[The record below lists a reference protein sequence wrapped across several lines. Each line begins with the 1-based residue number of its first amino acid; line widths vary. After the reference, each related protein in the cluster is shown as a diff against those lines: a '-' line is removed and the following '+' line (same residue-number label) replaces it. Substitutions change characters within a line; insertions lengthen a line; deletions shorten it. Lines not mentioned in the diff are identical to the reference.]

1 MNDLF
6 VHCLYDFFRNLYCIC
21 CRTLT
26 NIVSDNPKIYAV
38 FYAFIAA
45 DTSDE
50 YFVLACCGN
59 SHRVFVVCAVILY
72 NNTGCI
78 FQNLNQLIQL
88 EGLFKFH
95 VDGFAVRIENRYT
108 NRCCRH
114 AHSVVMQNL
123 SGFVTIFIS
132 SFV

>member
-6 VHCLYDFFRNLYCIC
+6 VHCFYDFFRNLYCIC

-26 NIVSDNPKIYAV
+26 DVVSDYPKIYTV
-38 FYAFIAA
+38 FYAFVAT

-50 YFVLACCGN
+50 YLVLACCGN
-59 SHRVFVVCAVILY
+59 SHRVFVVCAVILH

-78 FQNLNQLIQL
+78 FQNLNQLIQI

-95 VDGFAVRIENRYT
+95 VVAVTRIASL
-108 NRCCRH
+108 CRIFLV
-114 AHSVVMQNL
+114 S
-123 SGFVTIFIS
+123 FTIFIS